1 MFLDDIIGVNLFNI
15 IFVRFIMFLYN
26 LVMFKLFF
34 IGVGDRFMLN
44 IIVEICKL
52 LDINLMFLVLFLVI
66 ILFNILFMVNILFC
80 FCFMIINFF
89 FLFFFMFIYI
99 GVMCVVV
106 IYSVFDVFVIFWLLY
121 GILYLV
127 NVLEWGLGV
136 GKRLDVNM
144 FWLRFVVLIGL

>member
-89 FLFFFMFIYI
+89 FYFFLCLFILEL
-99 GVMCVVV
+99 CV
-106 IYSVFDVFVIFWLLY
+106 W
-121 GILYLV
+121 
-127 NVLEWGLGV
+127 
-136 GKRLDVNM
+136 
-144 FWLRFVVLIGL
+144 